1 MDTDSSVR
9 ELRDKANSI
18 IENFT
23 APINEI
29 VQLILENVAVLPGD
43 SRVGLSMEELYAIA
57 IRLPAECAYLQAQIN
72 SQVIEQKIRSF
83 LTEAKVTDAIVLL
96 QNTKGDARERQR
108 RAEAMAKDDVVEDIV
123 SQQIVAALQAT
134 VQRADKVYEGVK
146 KIIDAKSREF
156 NYDNKPGSRIGS

>member
-29 VQLILENVAVLPGD
+29 VQLIL
-43 SRVGLSMEELYAIA
+43 
-57 IRLPAECAYLQAQIN
+57 
-72 SQVIEQKIRSF
+72 
-83 LTEAKVTDAIVLL
+83 
-96 QNTKGDARERQR
+96 
-108 RAEAMAKDDVVEDIV
+108 
-123 SQQIVAALQAT
+123 AALQAT

>member
-83 LTEAKVTDAIVLL
+83 LTEAKVTDERHLYEEAHC
-96 QNTKGDARERQR
+96 DAQR
-108 RAEAMAKDDVVEDIV
+108 
-123 SQQIVAALQAT
+123 
-134 VQRADKVYEGVK
+134 
-146 KIIDAKSREF
+146 
-156 NYDNKPGSRIGS
+156 P

>member
-57 IRLPAECAYLQAQIN
+57 IRLPAECAYLQAQII

-108 RAEAMAKDDVVEDIV
+108 QLSGVGMAYAELEA
-123 SQQIVAALQAT
+123 S
-134 VQRADKVYEGVK
+134 
-146 KIIDAKSREF
+146 
-156 NYDNKPGSRIGS
+156 